1 MKQSNEL
8 QVRFT
13 AWMHTLVRRARV
25 DFIRQQQRQIKTISF
40 EDIDNPDELLQ
51 ETGFE
56 EQLAQV
62 NGEFTFENERMGQ
75 AFAKL
80 SLTRRKI
87 LMLTF
92 VDGFQP
98 DEIAR
103 LLGCSVQ
110 NVYNERS
117 IALKK
122 LHEFMTKE

>member
-1 MKQSNEL
+1 M
-8 QVRFT
+8 
-13 AWMHTLVRRARV
+13 
-25 DFIRQQQRQIKTISF
+25 
-40 EDIDNPDELLQ
+40 DNPDELLK
-51 ETGFE
+51 ETEFE

-62 NGEFTFENERMGQ
+62 NGEFMFKNERMGQ

-80 SLTRRKI
+80 SITRRKI
-87 LMLTF
+87 LTLTF

-122 LHEFMTKE
+122 YTNL